1 MLSIYLLL
9 NFQNLLRAISKLS
22 SQEHLWL
29 ISLVENRIKCWKDKM
44 LSMFTWTSLFVTL
57 AGLEGTGNESW
68 LRMFLCSIR
77 WHNSYIKYSFWF
89 SSKCTCH
96 VLRGISPPEHLSFW
110 LFSGRWMPR
119 SQKHIVP
126 WFKLTSHDAC
136 WVKFTWN
143 AECLFTL
150 GLKTVNKVNQ
160 RPLNWLPHNILHRS
174 IFYAICQYFRYWVDH
189 LQQKLRSCVTWPN
202 YTTCSVLNSS
212 ASSANVFFKELYR
225 LIN

>member
-1 MLSIYLLL
+1 LAYNFCQCGKFVSRGGDIGRAVLMLSIYLLL

-68 LRMFLCSIR
+68 LRMFLCSIM

-96 VLRGISPPEHLSFW
+96 VLRGIYPPEHLPFW
-110 LFSGRWMPR
+110 LFSGRWMPLKNTLCHG
-119 SQKHIVP
+119 SNCLPMMHAG
-126 WFKLTSHDAC
+126 WNLTLSNSF
-136 WVKFTWN
+136 KFTWN

-160 RPLNWLPHNILHRS
+160 RP
-174 IFYAICQYFRYWVDH
+174 
-189 LQQKLRSCVTWPN
+189 
-202 YTTCSVLNSS
+202 
-212 ASSANVFFKELYR
+212 
-225 LIN
+225 